1 MEDGKRR
8 IRREIEH
15 EAFKKT
21 ARAKK
26 EAEKIRGEPD
36 LLIRWYEA
44 QQERARLTAEF
55 YGAMARGDDEAT
67 KDGIFAA
74 LEDADYRGDVLY
86 WALSPEDQ
94 SIALDQIFELAPT
107 SLTKQ

>member
-1 MEDGKRR
+1 MEDDKRR

-26 EAEKIRGEPD
+26 EAEKIRDEPD

-44 QQERARLTAEF
+44 QQERARLTADF
-55 YGAMARGDDEAT
+55 YGAMARGEDETT
-67 KDGIFAA
+67 KDAIFSTI
-74 LEDADYRGDVLY
+74 EDAEYRGDVLY

-94 SIALDQIFELAPT
+94 SIARDQILELAPT